1 MAIDPIADSPAPQG
15 SGLARKNLAANFDEF
30 LNLLITQL
38 QHQDPLSPMSTS
50 EFTSQIVQFAAVE
63 QTIATNTNL
72 ELLIG
77 LHRASQ
83 AASAID
89 YLGKRIEADG
99 DTTPL
104 VDGYAEW
111 NYALAEQAQTVT
123 LTITADNGTVVYD
136 RPGANDL
143 GAHRL
148 VWDGT
153 DTNGDPLP
161 EGDYTLRV
169 TARGA
174 DGAVVAATTTVVG
187 TVSGIQTS
195 GDELLLFVARTGIP
209 LGKVIAILDARPA
222 TALRI

>member
-1 MAIDPIADSPAPQG
+1 MPITPIANSPAPQA
-15 SGLARKNLAANFDEF
+15 SVLAGRSLAADFDSF
-30 LNLLITQL
+30 LQLLITQL
-38 QHQDPLSPMSTS
+38 QHQDPLSPMDTN
-50 EFTSQIVQFAAVE
+50 EFTSQIVQFASVE

-72 ELLIG
+72 ERLIG
-77 LHRASQ
+77 LQRASQ

-89 YLGKRIEADG
+89 FLGKRIEADG

-111 NYALAEQAQTVT
+111 NYALAEQAETVT
-123 LTITADNGTVVYD
+123 LTITADDGTVVYD
-136 RPGANDL
+136 RPGANEP

-153 DTNGDPLP
+153 DANGDPLP
-161 EGDYTLRV
+161 EGTYTLRV
-169 TARGA
+169 TARDA

-195 GDELLLFVARTGIP
+195 GEELMLFVGRTGIP
-209 LGKVIAILDARPA
+209 LSEVIAILDARPA
-222 TALRI
+222 TAPEI